1 MKVKKLFFLF
11 LFLLG
16 SFAIVYWM
24 YSIQSKKIIKLEG
37 NQISIRWPDSI
48 RTGEK
53 DAIQIIVALNQEFLA
68 LIDQSTSSTEKGID
82 LPIDQYNINL
92 EARVDLA
99 GMKINPIGLL
109 SKNIQPGQEV
119 KFNWDVSSNRAGEY
133 EGTLWLFMNLVSKD
147 PPSKKIQEVLLAKP
161 IKITIKN
168 LLGFPVIII
177 RVFAFTILLCSGLF
191 IIIGFKTPKK
201 SKKNGFILPIN
212 E

>member
-1 MKVKKLFFLF
+1 MKVKKLFLLF

-16 SFAIVYWM
+16 SFVIVYWM
-24 YSIQSKKIIKLEG
+24 NSIQSKKKLKLEE
-37 NQISIRWPDSI
+37 NQISIRWPESI

-53 DAIQIIVALNQEFLA
+53 DAIQIIVALNQDFRA

-99 GMKINPIGLL
+99 GMKINPMGLL

-147 PPSKKIQEVLLAKP
+147 SPSKKIQEVLLAKP

-168 LLGFPVIII
+168 LLGFPVIIV
-177 RVFAFTILLCSGLF
+177 RAFAFTILLVSGLF
-191 IIIGFKTPKK
+191 MLIGNRTQ
-201 SKKNGFILPIN
+201 
-212 E
+212 

>member
-1 MKVKKLFFLF
+1 MKVKKLFLLF

-16 SFAIVYWM
+16 SFVIVYWM
-24 YSIQSKKIIKLEG
+24 NSIQSKKKLKLEE
-37 NQISIRWPDSI
+37 NQISIRWPESI

-53 DAIQIIVALNQEFLA
+53 DAIQIIVALNQDFRA

-99 GMKINPIGLL
+99 GMKINPMGLL

-147 PPSKKIQEVLLAKP
+147 SPSKKIQEVLLAKP

-168 LLGFPVIII
+168 LLGFPVIIV
-177 RVFAFTILLCSGLF
+177 RAFAFTILLVSGLF
-191 IIIGFKTPKK
+191 MLIGNRTQ
-201 SKKNGFILPIN
+201 KN
-212 E
+212 